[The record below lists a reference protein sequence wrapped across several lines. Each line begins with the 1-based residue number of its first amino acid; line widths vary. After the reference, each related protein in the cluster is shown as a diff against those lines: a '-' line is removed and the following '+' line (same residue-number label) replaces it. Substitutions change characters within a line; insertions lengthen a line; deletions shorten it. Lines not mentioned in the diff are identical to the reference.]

1 MRCRE
6 FFTLRGG
13 GLRKRQPKAASL
25 RVLPGNR
32 VSNVFEGI
40 SRPAFPTPGSLK
52 TSTRHAMET
61 VEKSDHR
68 HRWLL
73 RARRAA
79 SWKCRKPSIGTSPAR
94 KGAKLVRAAAR
105 ARSSS
110 SAVEIGECN
119 EESDP
124 GVVFAFD
131 IAVADRLGARCTP
144 SCLLLRQRWA
154 NLNVGHSVP
163 QR

>member
-1 MRCRE
+1 MTPRAFGSAITKVSSRIAGCCAHDERR
-6 FFTLRGG
+6 RGN
-13 GLRKRQPKAASL
+13 LL
-25 RVLPGNR
+25 
-32 VSNVFEGI
+32 
-40 SRPAFPTPGSLK
+40 LK
-52 TSTRHAMET
+52 TPN
-61 VEKSDHR
+61 
-68 HRWLL
+68 W
-73 RARRAA
+73 
-79 SWKCRKPSIGTSPAR
+79 
-94 KGAKLVRAAAR
+94 RAAAS

-110 SAVEIGECN
+110 SAVEISECN

-144 SCLLLRQRWA
+144 SCLLVRERWA